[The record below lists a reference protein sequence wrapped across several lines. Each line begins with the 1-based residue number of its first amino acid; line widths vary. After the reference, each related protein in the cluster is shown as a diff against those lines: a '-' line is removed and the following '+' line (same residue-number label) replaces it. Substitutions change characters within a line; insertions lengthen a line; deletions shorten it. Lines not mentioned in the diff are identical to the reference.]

1 MERLALLAAGPLPL
15 TVAAVW
21 TIALSAL
28 VALALDLRR
37 LVTRP
42 ERTLR
47 VAERRRRAARGLR
60 AVRLLF
66 LLAALRDLLLLAG
79 LRLEEGLD
87 LRLVEALAERL
98 LERLVLLDLDLR
110 AAERL
115 LERRL
120 LARLFLAG
128 AALLD
133 PERERD
139 LD

>member
-1 MERLALLAAGPLPL
+1 MERLALLAAGRLPL
-15 TVAAVW
+15 TVAAAW

-133 PERERD
+133 LERERD